1 MSGRL
6 QVSGTRKEENEM
18 SPLSLYTLT
27 SSDLCGAEE
36 MDTDRSDDATLQW
49 SLCLRE
55 KIQRIAWPNTVTFG
69 AQAT

>member
-1 MSGRL
+1 
-6 QVSGTRKEENEM
+6 M